1 MKPEKRQDIL
11 QYFCTKND
19 PIVALFKYWLY

>member
-19 PIVALFKYWLY
+19 PIVALFKY